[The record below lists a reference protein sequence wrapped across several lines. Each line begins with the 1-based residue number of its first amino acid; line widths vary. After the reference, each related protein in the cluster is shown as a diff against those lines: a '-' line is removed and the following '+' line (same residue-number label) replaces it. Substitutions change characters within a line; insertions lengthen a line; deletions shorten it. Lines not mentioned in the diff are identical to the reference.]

1 MLSPPFNRKRGDYVA
16 SHAKKSWGV
25 PEKEGE
31 EKLGVPEKEA
41 SDDCA
46 YPSFEGRIEKLAR
59 AIAPPAT
66 HS

>member
-1 MLSPPFNRKRGDYVA
+1 MLRHMRRKVGVYQRRRRGDYVA
-16 SHAKKSWGV
+16 SHAKKSW
-25 PEKEGE
+25 
-31 EKLGVPEKEA
+31 GVPEKEA